1 MKKCEVIL
9 GLGSNV
15 GNRRE
20 YLCSAVMALAEY
32 IDNIRV
38 SSIYESEA
46 LLPEGAP
53 LTWNMPFYNMVIAG
67 ITNLLPQEFLAAI
80 RQIEQNLGRN
90 KIGHWCPRKIDID
103 ILAMGDEVVD
113 TPDLSIPHKEL
124 LVRNFVL
131 VPMAEIAPNWIHPVI
146 GKTAKELAKS
156 VSLSSLLLIKKPAL
170 VGIINITPDSF
181 SDGGINFNPQVA
193 LANIQRL
200 VEDGADIIDI
210 GAESTRPNAT
220 PISQGEEWERLEPVL
235 LTLKNL
241 RSSAT
246 QAAPINWAS
255 PRSARPRIPS
265 ISVDTRYAQTARKAL
280 SLGISWINDVSGFSS
295 AEMVE
300 AVRGSDCK
308 LVVMHSLSVPT
319 DKNII
324 LPVDA
329 DPVEI
334 VIEWAKAR
342 FLALE
347 KAGISR
353 DRIIF
358 DAGIGFGKNAA
369 QSQAIIDGVSR
380 FKELAVP
387 ILIGHSRK
395 SFLQNCHSECNEES
409 LHNNE
414 KILRQAQ
421 DDIDDAT
428 IKASQFLAENGVDYL
443 RVHNVKRHRL
453 EVL

>member
-15 GNRRE
+15 GNKRE
-20 YLCSAVMALAEY
+20 YLRSAIAALAEY

-53 LTWNMPFYNMVIAG
+53 LTWKMPFYNMAIAG
-67 ITNLLPQEFLAAI
+67 TTNFSPQELLTAI
-80 RQIEQNLGRN
+80 KQIEQTLGRN
-90 KIGHWCPRKIDID
+90 KIGHWSPREIDID

-124 LVRNFVL
+124 LERNFAL
-131 VPMAEIAPNWIHPVI
+131 VPIEEVAPDWLHPVVK
-146 GKTAKELAKS
+146 KTAKELAS
-156 VSLSSLLLIKKPAL
+156 SISISGLSLIKKPEL

-181 SDGGINFNPQVA
+181 SDGGLNFSLQSA
-193 LANIQRL
+193 LTNIQKL
-200 VEDGADIIDI
+200 VEDGVDIIDI

-220 PISQGEEWERLEPVL
+220 PISHEEEWARLEPILSRLVDF
-235 LTLKNL
+235 
-241 RSSAT
+241 A
-246 QAAPINWAS
+246 
-255 PRSARPRIPS
+255 IP
-265 ISVDTRYAQTARKAL
+265 ISVDTRHAETARKAL
-280 SLGISWINDVSGFSS
+280 ALGVRWINDVSGFSS
-295 AEMVE
+295 IEMVE
-300 AVRGSDCK
+300 AVRDSDCK
-308 LVVMHSLSVPT
+308 LVVMHSLSVPA

-329 DPVEI
+329 DPVEMI
-334 VIEWAKAR
+334 IEWAKMR
-342 FLALE
+342 FEELE

-358 DAGIGFGKNAA
+358 DAGIGFGKNAQ
-369 QSQAIIDGVSR
+369 QSQAIIDGVAR

-387 ILIGHSRK
+387 VLIGHSRK
-395 SFLQNCHSECNEES
+395 SFIRDCHSECNEES

-428 IKASQFLAENGVDYL
+428 IKISRFLAENGVDYL
-443 RVHNVKRHRL
+443 RVHNVKRHEL

>member
-15 GNRRE
+15 GNKRE
-20 YLCSAVMALAEY
+20 YLRFAVMALAEY
-32 IDNIRV
+32 IENIRV

-53 LTWNMPFYNMVIAG
+53 LTWNMPFYNMAIAG
-67 ITNLLPQEFLAAI
+67 TTNFSPQELLTAI
-80 RQIEQNLGRN
+80 KQIEQTLGRN
-90 KIGHWCPRKIDID
+90 KIGHWSPREIDID

-124 LVRNFVL
+124 LERNFAL
-131 VPMAEIAPNWIHPVI
+131 VPIEEVAPDWLHPVVK
-146 GKTAKELAKS
+146 KTAKELARS
-156 VSLSSLLLIKKPAL
+156 ISISGLSLIKKPEL

-181 SDGGINFNPQVA
+181 SDGGLNFSLQSA
-193 LANIQRL
+193 LTNIQKL
-200 VEDGADIIDI
+200 VEDGVDIIDI

-220 PISQGEEWERLEPVL
+220 PISHEEEWTRLEPILFHLVGF
-235 LTLKNL
+235 
-241 RSSAT
+241 A
-246 QAAPINWAS
+246 
-255 PRSARPRIPS
+255 IP
-265 ISVDTRYAQTARKAL
+265 ISVDTRHAETARKAL
-280 SLGISWINDVSGFSS
+280 ALGVRWINDVSGFSS
-295 AEMVE
+295 IEMVAE
-300 AVRGSDCK
+300 VRDSDCK
-308 LVVMHSLSVPT
+308 LVVMHSLSVPA

-329 DPVEI
+329 DPVEMI
-334 VIEWAKAR
+334 IEWAKAR
-342 FLALE
+342 FLELE

-369 QSQAIIDGVSR
+369 QSQAIIDGVAR

-387 ILIGHSRK
+387 VLIGHSRK
-395 SFLQNCHSECNEES
+395 SFLQNCHPELVEGSCHDKAEISRCTRND
-409 LHNNE
+409 NID
-414 KILRQAQ
+414 K
-421 DDIDDAT
+421 DDAT
-428 IKASQFLAENGVDYL
+428 INISRFLAENGVDYL